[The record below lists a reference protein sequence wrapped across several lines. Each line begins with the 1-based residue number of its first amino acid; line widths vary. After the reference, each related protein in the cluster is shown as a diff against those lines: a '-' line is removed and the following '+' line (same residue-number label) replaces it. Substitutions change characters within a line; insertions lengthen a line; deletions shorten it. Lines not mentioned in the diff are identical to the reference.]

1 MNNSRR
7 SIKIAIP
14 VPIIIIVV
22 LAIIIA
28 IIFCVLNSSE
38 SNEELF
44 WKYFAQAGDITQV
57 ILNDKLNAQEN
68 FKQTN
73 SYTSNGNIA
82 VILTQGEVSTKRF
95 NVSTNVRHDANTNRT
110 HADVTLKNGE
120 LDVFNVSYANSNDIY
135 GIKCD
140 EVFGSYVGIQN
151 SNLTALGASYGINNV
166 PDTIDKNEYVN
177 LFEVTD
183 TQKQHI
189 TDIYLPIIMQHI
201 DSELYE
207 KTEENIEINGA
218 SYNTN
223 AYKINLT
230 SDNVYAIIVDCIN
243 TLKTDTETLMMI
255 SDKLSKLGFGT
266 EYADTANLVQKLDEI
281 VGQLQIQDN
290 LIITVYESD
299 ETNIRTNI
307 VFGSK
312 ANITYDRIGNISNLS
327 ADISYQK
334 NINEGD
340 EEGVIDLNTLAQTS
354 STTARFIINKNINEN
369 TTISNIQIIPDIQN
383 LEENIDIQ
391 INMGAI
397 QNDNITNSF
406 SIIIN
411 RIENEKQYTTTITY
425 NNNIAKADT
434 VEEIEELSGNNTA
447 IANNYTPEQFDIF
460 IKTWTS
466 MFIDKLSEKMNTLG
480 LEEIANELE
489 QINIE

>member
-14 VPIIIIVV
+14 VPIIIIVA

-68 FKQTN
+68 FKKTN

-82 VILTQGEVSTKRF
+82 VILAQGEVSSKRF

-120 LDVFNVSYANSNDIY
+120 LDVFNVSYVNSNDIY

-207 KTEENIEINGA
+207 KTEENIEINGV

-230 SDNVYAIIVDCIN
+230 SDNVYAIIIDCIN

-266 EYADTANLVQKLDEI
+266 EYTDTANLVQKLDEI

-290 LIITVYESD
+290 LIITVYESNKS
-299 ETNIRTNI
+299 NIRTNI
-307 VFGSK
+307 SFGSK
-312 ANITYDRIGNISNLS
+312 ANITYDRIENIINFS
-327 ADISYQK
+327 ADISYQTAK
-334 NINEGD
+334 NENVED
-340 EEGVIDLNTLAQTS
+340 EVIDLNTLAQTS
-354 STTARFIINKNINEN
+354 STTTKIIINKNINEN
-369 TTISNIQIIPDIQN
+369 TTISNIQIIPDVQN
-383 LEENIDIQ
+383 LEENINIQ
-391 INMGAI
+391 INMGAV
-397 QNDNITNSF
+397 QNNSITNSC
-406 SIIIN
+406 SVIVNKIKD
-411 RIENEKQYTTTITY
+411 EKHYTTTITY
-425 NNNIAKADT
+425 NNNIAKADL
-434 VEEIEELSGNNTA
+434 VEEIEELTANNTA
-447 IANNYTPEQFDIF
+447 IANNYTTEQFTTF
-460 IKTWTS
+460 IKTWANI
-466 MFIDKLSEKMNTLG
+466 FINKLSEKMTTLG
-480 LEEIANELE
+480 LEEISNELK

>member
-1 MNNSRR
+1 M
-7 SIKIAIP
+7 
-14 VPIIIIVV
+14 
-22 LAIIIA
+22 
-28 IIFCVLNSSE
+28 
-38 SNEELF
+38 
-44 WKYFAQAGDITQV
+44 
-57 ILNDKLNAQEN
+57 
-68 FKQTN
+68 
-73 SYTSNGNIA
+73 
-82 VILTQGEVSTKRF
+82 
-95 NVSTNVRHDANTNRT
+95 
-110 HADVTLKNGE
+110 
-120 LDVFNVSYANSNDIY
+120 
-135 GIKCD
+135 
-140 EVFGSYVGIQN
+140 
-151 SNLTALGASYGINNV
+151 
-166 PDTIDKNEYVN
+166 
-177 LFEVTD
+177 
-183 TQKQHI
+183 
-189 TDIYLPIIMQHI
+189 
-201 DSELYE
+201 
-207 KTEENIEINGA
+207 
-218 SYNTN
+218 
-223 AYKINLT
+223 
-230 SDNVYAIIVDCIN
+230 
-243 TLKTDTETLMMI
+243 
-255 SDKLSKLGFGT
+255 
-266 EYADTANLVQKLDEI
+266 QKLDEI

-406 SIIIN
+406 SIII
-411 RIENEKQYTTTITY
+411 TY